1 MADHQPESARVARDL
16 DSILA
21 TLSDGG
27 SVRSAAAPAMSRP
40 RSTERTTEQS
50 PAQDHPPVRPACGL
64 CEDTGYFRW
73 TQMCPDGV
81 LREMTHPCIHGC
93 GGHWRQPAAE
103 NDLVV
108 DVIDSTPI
116 RP

>member
-1 MADHQPESARVARDL
+1 MADYLPESAPGAREL
-16 DSILA
+16 DSTPT
-21 TLSDGG
+21 TLTDGD
-27 SVRSAAAPAMSRP
+27 SVPSAAEPA
-40 RSTERTTEQS
+40 TS
-50 PAQDHPPVRPACGL
+50 PADGIPPGRPACGL

-73 TQMCPDGV
+73 MQMCPDGV